1 MSVCPSVRIKIKLSL
16 IADKAMLARIRSENL
31 VHFAKILLFELELY

>member
-16 IADKAMLARIRSENL
+16 IADKAMLARI
-31 VHFAKILLFELELY
+31 VPTDPKIEKFGSTC